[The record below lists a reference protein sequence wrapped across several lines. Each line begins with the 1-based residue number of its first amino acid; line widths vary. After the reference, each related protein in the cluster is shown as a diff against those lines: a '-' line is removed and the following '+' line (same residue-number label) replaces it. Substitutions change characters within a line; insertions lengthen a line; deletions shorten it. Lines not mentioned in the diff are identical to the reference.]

1 MPKFFSR
8 GMFTFHGL
16 KTCIPKEESFRSSFG
31 MFSLQRVRIAL
42 SMQEFLS
49 QSNKRTF
56 RYFVAVDYPEE
67 DKQQKRIK
75 QHP

>member
-1 MPKFFSR
+1 
-8 GMFTFHGL
+8 
-16 KTCIPKEESFRSSFG
+16 
-31 MFSLQRVRIAL
+31 
-42 SMQEFLS
+42 MQEFLS
-49 QSNKRTF
+49 QSNERTF